1 MASRLDPAD
10 LLAHWRR
17 LSGLPAGK
25 WLFSRLLGRV
35 ARYTGSIAPRVE
47 ELAPGRSRVRLADR
61 PAVRNHLRSVHA
73 IALANLAEAASGLA
87 LLAGLAPGVRAILV
101 GLETH
106 YLKKAR
112 GTLIAEGSAPEV
124 SDPAPREVLA
134 EAVVT
139 DAEGDVVARAVARW
153 RVGPERAER
162 TA

>member
-1 MASRLDPAD
+1 MPSRLAPAD

-17 LSGLPAGK
+17 LSGLPGGK

-47 ELAPGRSRVRLADR
+47 ELAPGRARVRLADR

-87 LLAGLAPGVRAILV
+87 LLAGLAPGARAILV
-101 GLETH
+101 GLEIQ

-112 GTLIAEGSAPEV
+112 GVLTAEGSAPEID
-124 SDPAPREVLA
+124 DPTPREVLA
-134 EAVVT
+134 EAMIT
-139 DAEGDVVARAVARW
+139 DRDGEVVARAVARW
-153 RVGPERAER
+153 RVGPERRER
-162 TA
+162 AA